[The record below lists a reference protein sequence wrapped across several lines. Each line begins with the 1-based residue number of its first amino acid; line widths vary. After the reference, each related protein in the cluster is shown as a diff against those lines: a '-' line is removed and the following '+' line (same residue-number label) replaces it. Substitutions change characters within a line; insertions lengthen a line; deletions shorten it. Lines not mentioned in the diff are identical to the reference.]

1 MLMLFRVPPP
11 WIPSTTLV
19 LSNCGSESTNEAL
32 ASHKVIGVAVMGI
45 SDPEIRKKLSEPK
58 WVRFKHESEKQG
70 WPWWKRLIH
79 RIQGCPICET
89 EKVKER

>member
-1 MLMLFRVPPP
+1 M
-11 WIPSTTLV
+11 
-19 LSNCGSESTNEAL
+19 
-32 ASHKVIGVAVMGI
+32 GV

-58 WVRFKHESEKQG
+58 WVRFKHESEKQN

-79 RIQGCPICET
+79 RIHGCPICET